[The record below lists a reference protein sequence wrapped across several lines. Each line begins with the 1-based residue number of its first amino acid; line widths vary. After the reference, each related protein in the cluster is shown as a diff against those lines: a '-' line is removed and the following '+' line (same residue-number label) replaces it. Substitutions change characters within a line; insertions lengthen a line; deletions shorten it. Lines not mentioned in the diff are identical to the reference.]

1 MKVKIYPSKV
11 HGTVAIPS
19 SKSMAHRALICASL
33 AKGCSTL
40 SGITP
45 SKDIEATIS
54 CMQALG
60 AKIEQVED
68 NYIVHGTNLQV
79 QVQNILCDCHESG
92 STLRFLI
99 PVASLTNQKVTFIGQ
114 GRLMKRPMDI
124 YQTLF
129 DQQNLSFIQEEDH
142 IEIQGALK
150 ENHYTIPGNVS
161 SQFISG
167 LLFTLPLLPKE
178 STITIQEPF
187 ESKSYVDLTLQMLK
201 NFGITIYQKGNT
213 YSIPGSQH
221 YQAKNVHVEGDYSQ
235 MAFFGVLASLQ
246 SELTITNMDPDSM
259 QGDKAILQQLQNA
272 GAKVSIKNNQ
282 ITVTHQLLQAQTIDL
297 ANCPDLG
304 PILCV
309 LASFCKGYTH
319 FIHAKRLRI
328 KESDRIEA
336 MESELKKW
344 GVDIS
349 STEDTITIYGKEAYD
364 RKDIIIDGHNDHR
377 IVMAMSVFGLCAK
390 YPSVIHGAEA
400 ITKSYPTFFDDIC
413 KIHGKV
419 ENV

>member
-1 MKVKIYPSKV
+1 
-11 HGTVAIPS
+11 
-19 SKSMAHRALICASL
+19 
-33 AKGCSTL
+33 
-40 SGITP
+40 
-45 SKDIEATIS
+45 
-54 CMQALG
+54 
-60 AKIEQVED
+60 
-68 NYIVHGTNLQV
+68 
-79 QVQNILCDCHESG
+79 
-92 STLRFLI
+92 
-99 PVASLTNQKVTFIGQ
+99 
-114 GRLMKRPMDI
+114 
-124 YQTLF
+124 
-129 DQQNLSFIQEEDH
+129 
-142 IEIQGALK
+142 
-150 ENHYTIPGNVS
+150 
-161 SQFISG
+161 
-167 LLFTLPLLPKE
+167 
-178 STITIQEPF
+178 
-187 ESKSYVDLTLQMLK
+187 MLK

-272 GAKVSIKNNQ
+272 GAKVSIKNDQ

-309 LASFCKGYTH
+309 LASFCRGYTH

-364 RKDIIIDGHNDHR
+364 RKDVIIDGHNDHR

-390 YPSVIHGAEA
+390 YPSVIQGAEA